1 MVERNTWLALTPEE
15 VIEPELPICDP
26 HHHLW
31 DLPQSRYLVD
41 EFLDEFKDGH
51 RVVKTVYVECLQR
64 YRKEG
69 PDALRPVGETE
80 FVESIAATSEAISGT
95 TSVAV
100 GITGFADLTLGPA
113 VQPVLE
119 AHLEA
124 SPRFRGIRHASAW
137 DASDKVHNSHTRPS
151 RDMLESSAF
160 REGFACLRH
169 LGLSFDAWLYH
180 PQIPDL
186 ISLARAFP
194 DVPIILDH
202 IGGPLGIGPYADKRE
217 EVFSLWRKHIIE
229 LSRCSNVNI
238 KLGGL
243 SLTGNG
249 FGWHKRDAPPGSKE
263 LAETLEPYYQICIEN
278 FGAERCMFESNY
290 PVDSSSCSYTVLWNA
305 FKRITRNYTIKD
317 RSTLFHDTAVRV
329 YKLDD

>member
-1 MVERNTWLALTPEE
+1 MNRSAWLALTPEE
-15 VIEPELPICDP
+15 VIEPELLICDP

-41 EFLDEFKDGH
+41 EFLDEFKNGH
-51 RVVKTVYVECLQR
+51 RVVKTVYVECMQM

-69 PDALRPVGETE
+69 LDALRPVGETE
-80 FVESIAATSEAISGT
+80 FVESIAAIRETISGMT
-95 TSVAV
+95 NIAA
-100 GITGFADLTLGPA
+100 GIIGYADLNLGPA
-113 VQPVLE
+113 VRPVLE

-124 SPRFRGIRHASAW
+124 SSRFSGIRHASAW
-137 DASDKVHNSHTRPS
+137 DASDKVHNSHTKPT
-151 RDMLESSAF
+151 RDMFESNAF
-160 REGFACLRH
+160 REGFACLGD
-169 LGLSFDAWLYH
+169 LGLSFDAWMYH

-186 ISLARAFP
+186 ISLARTFP
-194 DVPIILDH
+194 DIPIVLDH
-202 IGGPLGIGPYADKRE
+202 IGGPLGVGPYAEKRE

-229 LSRCSNVNI
+229 LSRCPNINI

-249 FGWHKRDAPPGSKE
+249 FGWNKRNVPPGSKE
-263 LAETLEPYYQICIEN
+263 LAETLGPYYQICIES

-305 FKRITRNYTIKD
+305 FKLITRGYTAME
-317 RSTLFHDTAVRV
+317 RSALFHDTAVRV
-329 YKLDD
+329 YRLDD

>member
-1 MVERNTWLALTPEE
+1 MV
-15 VIEPELPICDP
+15 EPELPICDP

-51 RVVKTVYVECLQR
+51 RVVKTVYVECLQM
-64 YRKEG
+64 YRKGG

-80 FVESIAATSEAISGT
+80 FVESIAATREANSGT
-95 TSVAV
+95 TNVAA
-100 GITGFADLTLGPA
+100 GIIGFADLTLGAA
-113 VQPVLE
+113 VRPVLE
-119 AHLEA
+119 VHLKA
-124 SPRFRGIRHASAW
+124 SLRFRGVRHASAW
-137 DASDKVHNSHTRPS
+137 DASDKVHNSHTRPT
-151 RDMLESSAF
+151 RDMLKSSAF
-160 REGFACLRH
+160 REGFACLRD

-194 DVPIILDH
+194 DVPIVLDH
-202 IGGPLGIGPYADKRE
+202 IGGPLGIGPYANKRE
-217 EVFSLWRKHIIE
+217 EVFSLWCKHVIE
-229 LSRCSNVNI
+229 LSHCPNVNI

-249 FGWHKRDAPPGSKE
+249 FGWHKRDAPPGSME
-263 LAETLEPYYQICIEN
+263 LAETLGPYYQTCIEN

-305 FKRITRNYTIKD
+305 FKRITLEYSTKE
-317 RSTLFHDTAVRV
+317 RSALFHDTAVRV
-329 YKLDD
+329 YRLDD